1 MEAFKELAVPFETII
16 GVPLLL
22 LLLLYPVECSPN
34 ACTPVE
40 PKA

>member
-22 LLLLYPVECSPN
+22 LLLYPVECSPN